1 MLVVTSI
8 KAYRSDFERT
18 EEGVHWGGILD
29 VRCRCFPREA
39 AHITWQTSL
48 PVFNQFLEPLSP
60 LLAKWG
66 ESWNSQ
72 VLLDLSKHNLA
83 PGTDLDQTYHLVQV
97 PLAVLIMAVMGL
109 AQTLKNKS
117 TNMKTVAKNLFYA
130 TASIV
135 GTGALI
141 WAYPFEWWELPRV
154 ALLFTALF
162 AVFSNADYILR
173 MARGKWKQWG
183 SPVATWDWLGD
194 FGAVL
199 STSQKDIISQNQIGD
214 ISTLNEELNNRED
227 LLIMEGDTLHGAA
240 S

>member
-1 MLVVTSI
+1 M
-8 KAYRSDFERT
+8 
-18 EEGVHWGGILD
+18 
-29 VRCRCFPREA
+29 
-39 AHITWQTSL
+39 
-48 PVFNQFLEPLSP
+48 
-60 LLAKWG
+60 
-66 ESWNSQ
+66 
-72 VLLDLSKHNLA
+72 LLDLSKHNLA
-83 PGTDLDQTYHLVQV
+83 PGTDLEQTYHLVQV

-109 AQTLKNKS
+109 AQWLKYKS

-130 TASIV
+130 TALSVV

-183 SPVATWDWLGD
+183 SPVAHVGFGLVI

-227 LLIMEGDTLHGAA
+227 LLIMEGDTLSMGPYFVSYRCLLYTSPSPRDRQKSRMPSSA
-240 S
+240 